1 MSNTLKIS
9 RSLTAALITVCLLM
23 TCMPF
28 SRVVRADV
36 GETYYLYAKFAEEEP
51 GMSTVAE
58 ADFSETYKGEHNE
71 DYDFLCALYTDYQSF
86 TVPNDYKFCLNGTKA
101 SFNGKYGTSKDFLLL
116 DSTLRFTDI
125 TVISKEGTGLF
136 GYKDRE
142 VEWAN
147 SMLDH
152 LEDKYI
158 YLVDD
163 QQSFALNTPSNGE
176 GAIFETDN
184 LTVEGTF
191 SIANNNVKSDK
202 PNVLRIVKES
212 DNKDGSLIAGSGSIT
227 GSGNARLEIG
237 EKVLVK
243 GGLELFK
250 ADGTPLYD
258 FDNLETGFY
267 YHTSGTK
274 SFTYDATLGGWKL
287 DEGGNDPVEPPVYED
302 PVGGDGVYFIFIDND
317 KLGELQQHEGEEN
330 YNPNFKESDFKIV
343 ANTFAPQDGYSW
355 YAMFL
360 NGVTGYDITTK
371 NTPLKEGKVKIL
383 ANNSTVV
390 AGDCYGADFELY
402 GSNSTISFTGT
413 NVTTDNNV
421 VYNGGFTAAM
431 DIVTFV
437 MSNDLAGSYLYT
449 FTSSRTIENDAYMGQ
464 VLINSGVKLTIGN
477 NSTKP
482 NAESAVVWVDRITV
496 NGTLEIVHRE
506 PGENVWPNEL
516 HIVPDGSL
524 TVGNNGSLIGG
535 SNSILA
541 LERGVKIS
549 GIDVY
554 SDDGSTVIGSSTQ
567 DMEQAEAFVYSNGKW
582 VRTDFGGPNNDFEG
596 VQVRYDDH
604 FVEKIEYSTNGTTYS
619 DLPEGNV
626 ISKDDIPSVVYFK
639 VTPKS
644 GEENKEF
651 VMGYIDGP
659 DFEMDEKNWQWTFE
673 DARIIQ
679 GNILFGVEKSKITQD
694 QFVVDIHTKGGFD
707 ENYEGIEVRY
717 DGNRISNVQY
727 SVDNGNFQDLPE
739 DHIIPKNTVDSCT
752 TNIKFKAVP
761 KTGEENRNYVLDY
774 VDGPDYKV
782 SDETWERTRVEHDDG
797 ENYTFTINKTAITK
811 SQFVV
816 DIFADEG
823 GNPPQP
829 QDGIQVNYDNN
840 DIIVNSYYFDNDS
853 SVQKALNNFFIPKEE
868 LAGHSSVTFL
878 YTLNGIKA
886 VNESRMLHDNPS
898 SDFTISDIG
907 KTSLKVT
914 KNGDNWP
921 DYFELNFATDDN
933 VYYVTVKNAPE
944 QPNYGVFSSND
955 AVTQKQ
961 ENGDCDFSFN
971 IDNVGTDTFTITP
984 KEGYV
989 IWELEIQ
996 GEREGNVKFDEL
1008 VKLERVGT
1016 TNTYK
1021 IVYVDENNKL
1031 TIGDRFAI
1039 RVDYRFNDASIVN
1052 DIINSRG
1059 GYAYYTE
1066 KTSFD
1071 EIAADLKNCLT
1082 TEIFCYYRFEYS
1094 EDYPTVASVA
1104 SALNVVS
1111 TAVEND
1117 PNDPLGLH
1125 FVRFTLSL
1133 NGSVSN
1139 PFRVYIMDGPNKYI
1153 IKTCVDDKNTE
1164 DTADDV
1170 YEYQIVDATS
1180 TFSIESGRDMV
1191 LRLNYVGVPIIFGNG
1206 AASVGVMLSDSNDI
1220 FSCHVTQDASNV
1232 DRHYTTTP
1240 DGSETFPENSVGS
1253 ISSRLII
1260 MKASEGASAVVV
1272 KGERDCLDWSFQ
1284 KIDTF
1289 SANEIPSRA
1298 TEANIYIGS
1307 SYVEIK
1313 SVHFDNTNVYDKITG
1328 VYVDTTCGV
1337 QPDAVTVTKIEDGYF
1352 KLTFNTAYDLIRL
1365 RITIDNGSGTET
1377 SRYITLHRVAFQ
1389 VHTVIDTNF
1398 RYSLVQ
1404 NGQPNND
1411 LPEGDWDR
1419 RIFGTLSYKEG
1430 TSLANLKL
1438 AVTITYDDGTTEFK
1452 IIKGTEFLDY
1462 GLATDERANFDRG
1475 YADFVLWKG
1484 SESEFRHVKKIE
1496 VIVSE
1501 DDPETFGGVVV
1512 GSGRGVVWNQED
1524 A

>member
-9 RSLTAALITVCLLM
+9 RSLTAALITVCLLL

-28 SRVVRADV
+28 GRVVRADA
-36 GETYYLYAKFAEEEP
+36 GETYYLYAKFAKEES
-51 GMSTVAE
+51 GTSTVTD
-58 ADFSETYKGEHNE
+58 ADFSATYKGEQYE
-71 DYDFLCALYTDYQSF
+71 DYEFLGALYSDYQSF

-125 TVISKEGTGLF
+125 TVSSKEGTGLF

-142 VEWAN
+142 VEWVN
-147 SMLDH
+147 DMLDH
-152 LEDKYI
+152 LEDEYI

-163 QQSFALNTPSNGE
+163 QQSFTLNTPSNGA

-191 SIANNNVKSDK
+191 SIANNTKDSTK
-202 PNVLRIVKES
+202 PNMLRIVKES
-212 DNKDGSLIAGSGSIT
+212 DSKDGSLIAGSGSIV

-243 GGLELFK
+243 GGLKLFK
-250 ADGTPLYD
+250 ADGTALYD

-317 KLGELQQHEGEEN
+317 KLGELQQHEGDEN

-371 NTPLKEGKVKIL
+371 NTPLKDGNVKIL

-437 MSNDLAGSYLYT
+437 MSNDLAGSYLFT
-449 FTSSRTIENDAYMGQ
+449 FTANRTIESDAYMGQ

-477 NSTKP
+477 NSTTP
-482 NAESAVVWVDRITV
+482 NAESAVVWVDRVTV
-496 NGTLEIVHRE
+496 NGTLEIVHRD

-596 VQVRYDDH
+596 VQVRFDDH
-604 FVEKIEYSTNGTTYS
+604 YVAKVEYSTDGQNYS

-626 ISKDDIPSVVYFK
+626 ISKDDIPNVVYFK
-639 VTPKS
+639 VTPKQ

-651 VMGYIDGP
+651 EMGYIDGP
-659 DFEMDEKNWQWTFE
+659 DFEIDERNWQWTTE
-673 DARIIQ
+673 DAHIIQ
-679 GNILFGVEKSKITQD
+679 GNILFAVEKSKIKQE
-694 QFVVDIHTKGGFD
+694 QFVVDIHTKGGGFD

-717 DGNRISNVQY
+717 DGGRLSNVQY
-727 SVDNGNFQDLPE
+727 SVDNGEFQDLPN
-739 DHIIPKNTVDSCT
+739 DHIITKDAVGNCT
-752 TNIKFKAVP
+752 SIRFKAIP

-774 VDGPDYKV
+774 VDGPDYSV
-782 SDETWERTRVEHDDG
+782 SDETWVRTRVEHDDG
-797 ENYTFTINKTAITK
+797 ENYIFTINKTVITK

-829 QDGIQVNYDNN
+829 QNGIQVNYDNH
-840 DIIVNSYYFDNDS
+840 DITISGYYFDNDS

-886 VNESRMLHDNPS
+886 VNESRMLHDNS
-898 SDFTISDIG
+898 SNDFTISDIG

-914 KNGDNWP
+914 KTGDNWP

-944 QPNYGVFSSND
+944 QPNYGTFSSND
-955 AVTQKQ
+955 AVTQNQ

-971 IDNVGTDTFTITP
+971 LDNVGTDTFTITP

-989 IWELEIQ
+989 IWKLEIQ

-1021 IVYVDENNKL
+1021 IVYVDENNKM
-1031 TIGDRFAI
+1031 TIGDRFTI

-1052 DIINSRG
+1052 DIINNRG

-1066 KTSFD
+1066 KESFD

-1082 TEIFCYYRFEYS
+1082 TEIYCYYRFEYS
-1094 EDYPTVASVA
+1094 EDYPTVESVA

-1111 TAVEND
+1111 TAVETD
-1117 PNDPLGLH
+1117 GNDPLGLP

-1133 NGSVSN
+1133 NGAVSD
-1139 PFRVYIMDGPNKYI
+1139 PFRVYILDGANKYI
-1153 IKTCVDDKNTE
+1153 IKLCVDDKNTE
-1164 DTADDV
+1164 DTSDDT
-1170 YEYQIVDATS
+1170 YQYLVVDATAQY
-1180 TFSIESGRDMV
+1180 SIESGRDMV

-1206 AASVGVMLSDSNDI
+1206 AASVGVMMSDSSDI
-1220 FSCHVTQDASNV
+1220 FSCHVTQDASNI
-1232 DRHYTTTP
+1232 DLHYPKTP
-1240 DGSETFPENSVGS
+1240 DESETFPANSVGS
-1253 ISSRLII
+1253 ISSRLVI
-1260 MKASEGASAVVV
+1260 MKASEGASAIIV
-1272 KGERDCLDWSFQ
+1272 KGERDCLGWDFQ

-1289 SANEIPSRA
+1289 SANENPSKA

-1307 SYVEIK
+1307 SYVWIK
-1313 SVHFDNTNVYDKITG
+1313 SVNFDNTTDFDKVTG
-1328 VYVDTTCGV
+1328 VYVDTSCGV
-1337 QPDAVTVTKIEDGYF
+1337 QEGAVVATYVSEGTY
-1352 KLTFNTAYDLIRL
+1352 KLTFNTAYDYIRL
-1365 RITIDNGSGTET
+1365 RITVDDGSGTEAT
-1377 SRYITLHRVAFQ
+1377 RYINLHRVAFQ
-1389 VHTVIDTNF
+1389 INDMIDTNF
-1398 RYSLVQ
+1398 RDSSVQ
-1404 NGQPNND
+1404 GGQPNHD
-1411 LPEGDWDR
+1411 LPEGDMDK
-1419 RIFGTLSYKEG
+1419 RIFGTYSYKEG
-1430 TSLANLKL
+1430 TSLEKLKL

-1462 GLATDERANFDRG
+1462 GVAQDQRENFDRG

-1484 SESEFRHVKKIE
+1484 SESDYKHIKRVE

-1501 DDPETFGGVVV
+1501 DDADTFGGVVV
-1512 GSGRGVVWNQED
+1512 GSGRGVVWNQEG